1 MIGCT
6 KLLCG
11 QATVSEVIKHRAQ
24 QGDIPPQLLQFSDR
38 NRPLVVWNMT
48 NRCNLKCRHCYISA
62 EDRSYASELTTE
74 EAIDFIHDLAEMKA
88 PVLLFSGGEPLIRKD
103 IFELGK
109 LASDLGL
116 RPVISSNGTLIN
128 DEVADKIK
136 AAGFQYVGISI
147 DGGPKTHDE
156 FRNLP
161 GAFDM
166 ALRGIRTC
174 LAKGIKT
181 GIRFTVNKY
190 NQEELPLIFDLVEK
204 EGIPRFCM
212 YHLVYAGR
220 GAEMAGMDTNVKEK
234 QDILDLVSRKTLE
247 LAHKGVETEILT
259 TDNHAD
265 GIYLLNKIRQQ
276 DPARAEEVIQ
286 LLEMHGGCSAGT
298 KFANVDP
305 RGNVHPCQFW
315 QDYTVGNV
323 RERPFSQIWLSD
335 DPLMVQLREKQR
347 YVKGKCGDCQYKH
360 LCGGCR
366 IRARQVYGDL
376 WAEDPACYLEQQ
388 DCARNDA

>member
-11 QATVSEVIKHRAQ
+11 QATVSEAIKHR
-24 QGDIPPQLLQFSDR
+24 GLDRDIPPQLLQFSAT

-48 NRCNLKCRHCYISA
+48 NRCNLKCLHCYIEA
-62 EDRSYASELTTE
+62 EDRKYQDELTTE
-74 EAIDFIHDLAEMKA
+74 EAEVFIRDLAEMKV
-88 PVLLFSGGEPLIRKD
+88 PVLLFSGGEPLLRKD
-103 IFELGK
+103 IFKLGK
-109 LASDLGL
+109 LAADSGL
-116 RPVISSNGTLIN
+116 RPVISTNGTLIDTTTAQN
-128 DEVADKIK
+128 IK

-147 DGGPKTHDE
+147 DGGPETHDH
-156 FRNLP
+156 FRSIP
-161 GAFDM
+161 GAFEM
-166 ALRGIRTC
+166 AMRGIRIC
-174 LAKGIKT
+174 LDYGIKT

-190 NQEELPLIFDLVEK
+190 NQEDLPVIFDLVEK

-220 GAEMAGMDTNVKEK
+220 GAEMADMDTSVKEK
-234 QDILDLVSRKTLE
+234 QAILDYVCKKTVE
-247 LAHKGVETEILT
+247 LADKGIQTEILT

-265 GIYLLNKIRQQ
+265 GIYLLNKIKAEN
-276 DPARAEEVIQ
+276 PERAAEVIQ

-315 QDYTVGNV
+315 QDYTIGNV
-323 RERPFSQIWLSD
+323 REKPFSEIWNSD
-335 DPLMVQLREKQR
+335 DPLLIKLREKQLHVTGR
-347 YVKGKCGDCQYKH
+347 CGECQYKH

-366 IRARQVYGDL
+366 IRAREVSGDL
-376 WAEDPACYLEQQ
+376 WAEDPACYLSAEQLKG
-388 DCARNDA
+388 N